1 MLGIKLKPVSVPG
14 SQSGPR
20 MKNRRSSSDAKEH
33 ILQTAEEAL
42 IDVGLK
48 GLKLKALAD
57 RAKMRHTNIIYH
69 FGSIEDVH
77 KALMTRLIGR
87 MTGQVIQIVQ
97 KPAGQDFEDRAAI
110 RASIMDIMFE
120 IHSQPYMASLIA
132 WKISNNP
139 QNPIEEIEFIVE
151 SFITVVS
158 KKLED
163 WGLVEQAKRE
173 NVLTAIH
180 MGLSVVLGRMLLISL
195 LPESQKSV
203 EIDDALKKWIVNS
216 LTKMTEADQNA

>member
-1 MLGIKLKPVSVPG
+1 MLGIKFKPVSVPR

-57 RAKMRHTNIIYH
+57 RAKMRYPNIIYH
-69 FGSIEDVH
+69 FGSIEGVR
-77 KALMTRLIGR
+77 KALMSRLIGR
-87 MTGQVIQIVQ
+87 MTSQVIQIIQ
-97 KPAGQDFEDRAAI
+97 KPDGQDFEDRATI
-110 RASIMDIMFE
+110 RSSIMDIMFE
-120 IHSQPYMASLIA
+120 IHSQPYMVSLIA

-139 QNPIEEIEFIVE
+139 NNPIEEIELIVE
-151 SFITVVS
+151 SLITIVS
-158 KKLED
+158 KKLEG

-195 LPESQKSV
+195 LPESLKSV

-216 LTKMTEADQNA
+216 IAEMTEPDQNT